1 MSTPLSC
8 RQIAAAVQSHERTA
22 RAVADEALGR
32 AERLQDKYHA
42 FIAIT
47 PELAR
52 RQATKV
58 DELIGQGR
66 RLPLAGVPFAVKD
79 LLDIEGLPTTCGS
92 RAFAD
97 RRATADATVVRR
109 LVEAGAVLLGKLNL
123 HECAFGFTG
132 ANAVYGDC
140 KNPWNADRIAG
151 GSSSGSAVAVAL
163 GICGFSLGSDTG
175 GSIRLPA
182 ALCSVT
188 GLKPTYG
195 RVSRQGVVPLSWTLD
210 HVGPLA
216 RTADDVAL
224 VLESMAGH
232 DAADEASSRAPV
244 PNYSAELDKPLRG
257 LRLGVPGEWF
267 FGSLEPAVGKALDAA
282 IAKLVELG
290 CSLASVELPHLEEAL
305 GAHRAIIFPEAA
317 SYHEPFLRDRGDK
330 YGDDIRP
337 LLAGGLVLP
346 AADYL
351 RGQRAR
357 RVIRAA
363 WAKAFSPIDFLVAP
377 ASPITASRFGQQT
390 AKLPRGERPLVR
402 AYLDVTLPFN
412 LSGQPAMSVP
422 CGFSPEGMPIGLQL
436 VGKPFAEGLLLRVG
450 HQYQQAT
457 DWHRRRAPGA
467 A

>member
-1 MSTPLSC
+1 MIMPLSC
-8 RQIAAAVQSHERTA
+8 RQIAASVQTHERTA
-22 RAVADEALGR
+22 RTVADESLAL
-32 AERLQDKYHA
+32 AERLQDKYRA
-42 FIAIT
+42 FIALT
-47 PELAR
+47 PDLAR

-58 DELIGQGR
+58 DELVGQGR

-79 LLDIEGLPTTCGS
+79 LFDVEGVATTCGS

-97 RRATADATVVRR
+97 RKAQADATVVRR
-109 LVEAGAVLLGKLNL
+109 LVEAGAVMLGKLNM

-132 ANAVYGDC
+132 ANATYGDC
-140 KNPWNADRIAG
+140 KNPWNVERIAG

-163 GICGFSLGSDTG
+163 GICGFTLGSDTG

-182 ALCSVT
+182 ALCSIT

-224 VLESMAGH
+224 VLQSMAGH
-232 DAADEASSRAPV
+232 DGADESSSRSAV
-244 PNYSAELDKPLRG
+244 PNYSADLGKPLRG

-267 FGSLEPAVGKALDAA
+267 FGSLELAVAKALEAA

-290 CSLASVELPHLEEAL
+290 CQRADVELPHMEEAL

-317 SYHEPFLRDRGDK
+317 SYHEPFLRERADK
-330 YGDDIRP
+330 YGDDIRA
-337 LLAGGLVLP
+337 LLESGLLLP

-351 RGQRAR
+351 KGQRVR

-363 WAKAFSPIDFLVAP
+363 WAKTLEPIDFLVAP
-377 ASPITASRFGQQT
+377 ASPITASRFDQQT
-390 AKLPRGERPLVR
+390 AKLPKGERPLVR

-412 LSGQPAMSVP
+412 LSGHPAMSIP
-422 CGFSPEGMPIGLQL
+422 CGFSPEVMPIGLQL
-436 VGKPFAEGLLLRVG
+436 VGKPFAESLLLRVG

-457 DWHRRRAPGA
+457 EWHRRMPG
-467 A
+467 

>member
-1 MSTPLSC
+1 MIASLSC
-8 RQIAAAVQSHERTA
+8 RQIAASVQAHERTA
-22 RAVADEALGR
+22 REVTEGALTL
-32 AERLQDKYHA
+32 AERLQDKYRA
-42 FIAIT
+42 FIKLT

-52 RQATKV
+52 RQAGKV
-58 DELIGQGR
+58 DELIGRGR

-79 LLDIEGLPTTCGS
+79 LIDVEGVATTCGS

-97 RRATADATVVRR
+97 RKATADATVVRR
-109 LVEAGAVLLGKLNL
+109 LVDAGAVMLGKLNM

-140 KNPWNADRIAG
+140 KNPWNVERIPG

-163 GICGFSLGSDTG
+163 GICGFTLGSDTG

-182 ALCSVT
+182 ALCSIV

-195 RVSRQGVVPLSWTLD
+195 RVSRSGVVPLSWTLD

-224 VLESMAGH
+224 VLEHMAGH
-232 DAADEASSRAPV
+232 DPADESSSRAAV
-244 PNYSAELDKPLRG
+244 PDYSADLGKPLRG
-257 LRLGVPGEWF
+257 LRLGVPGQWF
-267 FGSLEPAVGKALDAA
+267 FGALEPAVAAALDAA

-290 CSLASVELPHLEEAL
+290 CERKSVDLPHMEEAL

-317 SYHEPFLRDRGDK
+317 SYHEPFLRERADK

-337 LLAGGLVLP
+337 LLEGGLLLP

-351 RGQRAR
+351 KGQRVR

-363 WAKAFSPIDFLVAP
+363 WAKAFEPVDFLVAP
-377 ASPITASRFGQQT
+377 ASPITATRFDQQT
-390 AKLPRGERPLVR
+390 AKLPGGERPLVR

-412 LSGQPAMSVP
+412 LSGHPAMSVP
-422 CGFSPEGMPIGLQL
+422 CGFSPEGMPIGMQL
-436 VGKPFAEGLLLRVG
+436 VGKPFAEGLLLRVA

-457 DWHRRRAPGA
+457 EWHRRRPST
-467 A
+467 

>member
-1 MSTPLSC
+1 MNAPILNC
-8 RQIAAAVQSHERTA
+8 RQIAASVQTHERTA
-22 RAVADEALGR
+22 RAVADEALAR
-32 AERLQDKYHA
+32 AERLQEKYRA
-42 FIAIT
+42 FITLT
-47 PELAR
+47 PELAH

-79 LLDIEGLPTTCGS
+79 LIDVEGVATTCGS

-97 RRATADATVVRR
+97 RKAQADATVVRR
-109 LVEAGAVLLGKLNL
+109 LVEAGAVMLGKLNL

-132 ANAVYGDC
+132 ANATYGDC
-140 KNPWNADRIAG
+140 KNPWNVERIPG

-163 GICGFSLGSDTG
+163 GICAFTIGSDTG

-182 ALCSVT
+182 ALCSIT

-195 RVSRQGVVPLSWTLD
+195 RVSRKGVVPLSWTLD

-224 VLESMAGH
+224 VLQSMAGH
-232 DAADEASSRAPV
+232 DAADEASSRAAV
-244 PNYSAELDKPLRG
+244 PNYSADLGKPLRG

-267 FGSLEPAVGKALDAA
+267 FGSLEPAVAEALKTA

-290 CSLASVELPHLEEAL
+290 CVRTDVDLPHMEEAL

-317 SYHEPFLRDRGDK
+317 SYHEPFLRERADQ

-337 LLAGGLVLP
+337 LLQSGLVLP

-351 RGQRAR
+351 KGQRVR

-363 WAKAFSPIDFLVAP
+363 WAKAFEPIDFLAAP
-377 ASPITASRFGQQT
+377 TSPITASRFDQQT

-412 LSGQPAMSVP
+412 LSGHPAMSLP

-436 VGKPFAEGLLLRVG
+436 VGKPFAETLLLRVG

-457 DWHRRRAPGA
+457 EWHRRTAPA
-467 A
+467 